1 MSESL
6 LANNAVSE
14 VPDAAR
20 HRSLISRHRRIFKEV
35 GAVTGITFVDH
46 PKGKEAGVVVSALTP
61 DGACAKAG
69 VCVGD
74 HITKINGTR
83 PTDQKHAVALCDAA
97 WTAEADGTDKNKDR
111 LKFSL
116 HFRTQSFAI
125 SKPGLSAGAVVG
137 VEVMA
142 GSAKKNLLGGGKK
155 HEDTGLELQDSPN
168 GYGALIVSVAPDSAA
183 HVGGLEAGLTV
194 ISVDGKLCA
203 GGAKDVTKMI
213 DAARSKKSAASLV
226 CHLPKGAKD
235 DEAEHI

>member
-83 PTDQKHAVALCDAA
+83 PGPEARGCAVRRCLDGRGGRHRQEQGPPQVLAAFSYPELCH
-97 WTAEADGTDKNKDR
+97 
-111 LKFSL
+111 L
-116 HFRTQSFAI
+116 Q
-125 SKPGLSAGAVVG
+125 AGA
-137 VEVMA
+137 
-142 GSAKKNLLGGGKK
+142 LGGRG
-155 HEDTGLELQDSPN
+155 
-168 GYGALIVSVAPDSAA
+168 
-183 HVGGLEAGLTV
+183 
-194 ISVDGKLCA
+194 
-203 GGAKDVTKMI
+203 
-213 DAARSKKSAASLV
+213 RRR
-226 CHLPKGAKD
+226 
-235 DEAEHI
+235 